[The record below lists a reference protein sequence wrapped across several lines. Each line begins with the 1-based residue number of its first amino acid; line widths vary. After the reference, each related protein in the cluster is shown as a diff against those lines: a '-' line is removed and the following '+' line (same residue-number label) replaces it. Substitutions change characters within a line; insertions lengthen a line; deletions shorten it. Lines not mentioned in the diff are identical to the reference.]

1 MIELYTWF
9 TPNGRKISIMLEE
22 CGLPYSV
29 HPVNIGKDEQFDP
42 EFLKISPNNKIP
54 AIVDTD
60 NNLSLMESGAIL
72 LYLAEK
78 SGQLAPTDEAG
89 RWKMTEWLMFQKASV
104 GPMFG
109 QVHIFRRYGK
119 GENADATERY
129 DKECRRI
136 YGVMDRRLA
145 DNEYFLG
152 TGYSIVDIAIFPWV
166 ARWNWQEVD
175 LTEFPIVL
183 RWLEIAGGASGGSD
197 RLEHPGK
204 RSAAANPRRRRVC
217 IRSKRK

>member
-29 HPVNIGKDEQFDP
+29 HPVNIGKDEQHDP

-78 SGQLAPTDEAG
+78 SGQLAPPDEVG
-89 RWKMTEWLMFQKASV
+89 RWKMTEWLMF
-104 GPMFG
+104 G
-109 QVHIFRRYGK
+109 QVHTFRRYGK
-119 GENADATERY
+119 GENVAATERY
-129 DKECRRI
+129 DKECRRL

-152 TGYSIVDIAIFPWV
+152 SDYSIVDIAIFPWV
-166 ARWNWQEVD
+166 GRWNWQEVD
-175 LTEFPIVL
+175 LNEFPNVL
-183 RWLEIAGGASGGSD
+183 RWLKLLAARPAVRSGWNIPEND
-197 RLEHPGK
+197 QPLPIPGEGEF
-204 RSAAANPRRRRVC
+204 A
-217 IRSKRK
+217 